1 MKWTYSLIAATL
13 LVHPAWV
20 NAESADFDA
29 LLAQVPA
36 PPKTVAE
43 AAARWQEGNESGNP
57 AVPYDKNCVSLR
69 TKLDG
74 LMQDQMQNKE
84 TMGGD
89 TAADIQR
96 KMAGMTQ
103 QEKIAYAMQI
113 AKKMQQDQQAA
124 YTGSNAQSLAQ
135 VQQTDVAQ
143 AGTRASLT
151 AAKEMD
157 DADNA
162 FRIQFQALTKQ
173 FTASVMACPE
183 HSIPGGMM
191 ARNMDCAQPLLDKYK
206 ADYDALAEKRMAKM
220 SAIFLKEKAAAK
232 TEIKGWEG
240 EISTLQQSGSE
251 TANDSIVQKK
261 AFIYGEIQALTLP
274 VGAAV
279 TVGYDA
285 SQMVPKINCGPD
297 CDLYSN

>member
-1 MKWTYSLIAATL
+1 MKWIFLFVITTL
-13 LVHPAWV
+13 LALPTWG
-20 NAESADFDA
+20 NAQSADFDA

-43 AAARWQEGNESGNP
+43 AAARWQDGNESGNP
-57 AVPYDKNCVSLR
+57 PVPYDKNCVSLR
-69 TKLDG
+69 AKLEG
-74 LMQDQMQNKE
+74 LMQNQMENKE

-89 TAADIQR
+89 SAAEIQE
-96 KMAGMTQ
+96 KMAGMSQ

-124 YTGSNAQSLAQ
+124 YTGSNARDMMQ

-157 DADNA
+157 DADGA
-162 FRIQFQALTKQ
+162 FRVQFQALTKQ

-183 HSIPGGMM
+183 HPVPGGMM

-220 SAIFLKEKAAAK
+220 SAIFLKEKATAK

-240 EISTLQQSGSE
+240 EIKTLKADGSE
-251 TANDSIVQKK
+251 TANDGIVQKK

-285 SQMVPKINCGPD
+285 SQVNPKNDCGPD
-297 CDLYSN
+297 CDLLSN